1 MELLTVFFKTLAAF
15 LIIQFQFKINVNR
28 LMRHLILILI
38 FFASVTSFA
47 QEINQLDANGE
58 RDGIW
63 QKNFENTN
71 QPRYEGTF
79 KNGKEIGTFKF
90 YKLVEKKSVL
100 SATKEFNENDNIA
113 LVKFYSSTGKLISQG
128 DMNGQA
134 FIGKWM
140 YYHNKTDAV
149 MSTENYNDKGELHGE
164 KLVYYENGQV
174 AEKSNY
180 INGKQ
185 EGLSIWYSEK
195 AVVLK
200 EFLYEN
206 DELHGLSKY
215 YDNKGQLIA
224 EGSYKRGQ
232 KHGVWKYYTDGK
244 LTEEK
249 DFTIHSKLEK
259 NN

>member
-1 MELLTVFFKTLAAF
+1 MKPLVFVF
-15 LIIQFQFKINVNR
+15 L
-28 LMRHLILILI
+28 
-38 FFASVTSFA
+38 FFTTISLFA
-47 QEINQLDANGE
+47 QEINLLDSKGE
-58 RDGIW
+58 RHGLW
-63 QKNFENTN
+63 KKNFDKTD
-71 QPRYEGTF
+71 QPRYEGEF
-79 KNGKEIGTFKF
+79 KHGKEIGVFKF
-90 YKLVEKKSVL
+90 YKLVDKKSEL
-100 SATKEFNENDNIA
+100 SATKEFNENDQIA
-113 LVKFYSSTGKLISQG
+113 LVKFFSSTGKLISEG
-128 DMNGQA
+128 KMDGKL
-134 FIGKWM
+134 FIGIWT
-140 YYHNKTDAV
+140 YYHNKSNAV

-215 YDNKGQLIA
+215 YDSNGQLIA
-224 EGSYKRGQ
+224 EGVYKRGQ
-232 KHGVWKYYTDGK
+232 KYGIWKYYSDGK

-249 DFTIHSKLEK
+249 DYTYHSKLK
-259 NN
+259 KRN